1 LIYIKAVIKGE
12 EDVPAFTK
20 IFEYDSNSEDIFFRG
35 VEVIKN
41 RLSHNLKINI
51 NETLMIYA
59 ALVINDIRARKPIS
73 EIQENAI
80 SYLSSDKVMI
90 GVPESMRKIT
100 FEVTIDNNEK
110 QFLVLNEPIPTTD
123 YILTSK

>member
-1 LIYIKAVIKGE
+1 MIYITAVIKGE

-20 IFEYDSNSEDIFFRG
+20 IFEYDSNSEDIFFKG

-59 ALVINDIRARKPIS
+59 ALVINDIRAGKPIS

-80 SYLSSDKVMI
+80 SLLSPDRVMI

-100 FEVTIDNNEK
+100 FEVTIDNHEK
-110 QFLVLNEPIPTTD
+110 QFLVLNEPIPITD